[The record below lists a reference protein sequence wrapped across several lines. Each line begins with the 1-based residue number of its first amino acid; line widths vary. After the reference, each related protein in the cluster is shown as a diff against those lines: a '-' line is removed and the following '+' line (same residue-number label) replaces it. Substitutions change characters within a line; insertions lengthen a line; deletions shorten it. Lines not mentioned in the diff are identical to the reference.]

1 MKAIISNEF
10 VSIVNDP
17 ILLLNT
23 VSVFT
28 MTTGSSEHVSICILP
43 ENDRTREIRDVFA
56 ALHEK
61 EPEFYIRV
69 PGRYCMRALKKYI
82 FL

>member
-1 MKAIISNEF
+1 M
-10 VSIVNDP
+10 
-17 ILLLNT
+17 
-23 VSVFT
+23 FT
-28 MTTGSSEHVSICILP
+28 MTTESSEHVSIAILP

-69 PGRYCMRALKKYI
+69 PGRYCKTVIKMRILN
-82 FL
+82 

>member
-1 MKAIISNEF
+1 
-10 VSIVNDP
+10 
-17 ILLLNT
+17 
-23 VSVFT
+23 
-28 MTTGSSEHVSICILP
+28 MTTESSEHVSIAILP

-69 PGRYCMRALKKYI
+69 PGRYCKTVIKMRILN
-82 FL
+82 